1 MIAIKS
7 IFEQIST
14 TVFTMKNLNEAKE
27 YVKTFVK
34 DKDINEKD
42 KQSILREVDNAK
54 SLVKF
59 QQYICNALLKY
70 EGMGMNKINKP
81 KDHITAIQN
90 YLTDHKPKR

>member
-1 MIAIKS
+1 MIQIKS

-81 KDHITAIQN
+81 KDHITAIIIE
-90 YLTDHKPKR
+90 TE

>member
-81 KDHITAIQN
+81 KDHITAIIIE
-90 YLTDHKPKR
+90 TEED

>member
-34 DKDINEKD
+34 DKNINEKD

-81 KDHITAIQN
+81 KDHITAIIIE
-90 YLTDHKPKR
+90 TEED

>member
-14 TVFTMKNLNEAKE
+14 TVFTMKNLNEVKE

-81 KDHITAIQN
+81 KDHITAIIIE
-90 YLTDHKPKR
+90 TEED

>member
-1 MIAIKS
+1 MIQIKS

-14 TVFTMKNLNEAKE
+14 TVFTMKNLNEVKE

-81 KDHITAIQN
+81 KDHITAIIIE
-90 YLTDHKPKR
+90 TEED

>member
-81 KDHITAIQN
+81 KDHITAIIIE
-90 YLTDHKPKR
+90 TE

>member
-81 KDHITAIQN
+81 KDHITAIIIE
-90 YLTDHKPKR
+90 TED

>member
-1 MIAIKS
+1 MIQIKS

-42 KQSILREVDNAK
+42 KQSILRGVDNAK

-59 QQYICNALLKY
+59 QQYICNALLK
-70 EGMGMNKINKP
+70 
-81 KDHITAIQN
+81 
-90 YLTDHKPKR
+90 

>member
-70 EGMGMNKINKP
+70 EGMGINKINKP
-81 KDHITAIQN
+81 KDHITAIIIE
-90 YLTDHKPKR
+90 TEED

>member
-70 EGMGMNKINKP
+70 EGMGMNKINK
-81 KDHITAIQN
+81 T
-90 YLTDHKPKR
+90 